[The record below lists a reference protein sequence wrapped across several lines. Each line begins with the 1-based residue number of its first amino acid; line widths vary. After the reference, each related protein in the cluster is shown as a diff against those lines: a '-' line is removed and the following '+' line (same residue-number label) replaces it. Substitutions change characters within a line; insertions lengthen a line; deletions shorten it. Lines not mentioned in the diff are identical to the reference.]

1 MQCPRNPPSVP
12 SYIVYCS
19 RYSIQLVEKPD
30 SERKKRKHVH
40 CHSSFRG
47 VDCQRLREELSQN
60 VTFFLMLA
68 DDTDPYVEANDYP
81 PSPESWI
88 GEAPSGME
96 PGPGAG
102 VPYE

>member
-1 MQCPRNPPSVP
+1 MRSFLKLLR
-12 SYIVYCS
+12 SY
-19 RYSIQLVEKPD
+19 
-30 SERKKRKHVH
+30 
-40 CHSSFRG
+40 F
-47 VDCQRLREELSQN
+47 
-60 VTFFLMLA
+60 A

-88 GEAPSGME
+88 GEASSGME